1 MKRKHWKSLVLAIP
15 LLTIATVSFGDDDE
29 EGFFKF
35 FKRKPGIAP
44 VTSQLYKE
52 ECGSCHFAY
61 QPGWLPEQSWRDM
74 MSRLDDHFGDNA
86 ELNAANHKLVLEYL
100 VSNSADKSDYRRSK
114 KMMRS
119 IGPSAA
125 PQRITE
131 TGYFKHEHD
140 EIPSRLITDN
150 DKVASLSHCNACHQD
165 ADQGSFSEG
174 NIKIPGHGKW
184 DD

>member
-1 MKRKHWKSLVLAIP
+1 MKRAYWFSMIAAVP
-15 LLTIATVSFGDDDE
+15 LLTLGSLSFGDDDDD
-29 EGFFKF
+29 GVLKF
-35 FKRKPGIAP
+35 WKKQPGIAP
-44 VTSQLYKE
+44 VINPLYKE

-74 MSRLDDHFGDNA
+74 MSNLDSHFGDNA
-86 ELNAANHKLVLEYL
+86 EVNPANHQAILDYL
-100 VSNSADKSDYRRSK
+100 VNNSADKSDHRRSK
-114 KMMRS
+114 KIMQS
-119 IGPSAA
+119 LGSLTA

-140 EIPSRLITDN
+140 EIPDSLVEKN

-165 ADQGSFSEG
+165 AEQGSFSEG